1 MDIIGGKKVSS
12 GKNKRREREKNI
24 VRLLFDL
31 EDLLCYNINF
41 NNILYI
47 I

>member
-1 MDIIGGKKVSS
+1 MDIIGGKKFQA
-12 GKNKRREREKNI
+12 GRIKERERKI
-24 VRLLFDL
+24 LLLFDL
-31 EDLLCYNINF
+31 EDLCYNINF